1 MIARMRIKSAD
12 KDTLRDICTE
22 YGCSLSTDNE
32 GGGYCDALIDGPN
45 SNINEVVRAAINVTV
60 SFFPVR

>member
-1 MIARMRIKSAD
+1 MKARMRIKSAD

-22 YGCSLSTDNE
+22 YGCFLSTDNE
-32 GGGYCDALIDGPN
+32 GGGYCDAIIEGVNSEIDN
-45 SNINEVVRAAINVTV
+45 VVRAAINATI